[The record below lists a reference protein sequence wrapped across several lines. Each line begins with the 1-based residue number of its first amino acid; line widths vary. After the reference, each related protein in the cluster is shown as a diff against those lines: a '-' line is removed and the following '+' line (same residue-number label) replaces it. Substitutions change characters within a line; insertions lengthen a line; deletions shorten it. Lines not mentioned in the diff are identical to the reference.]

1 MIGTVEIKQDNVAK
15 KFDSEKIGAGKGDN
29 AQKVLDLLMQLRK
42 KVEES
47 TILSR
52 LKLNNGSNIF
62 LVCFAVF
69 FLYGFLRTTVI
80 PLPVILITMMKYSA
94 PAFGLIIWFKILV
107 FDVNTKRDLVNV
119 VLLQMLG
126 MVVAIYATNIGE
138 LDNLTVYWLMIIGAR
153 NVDFRR
159 IARLALLISVPVLVA
174 VTLLSVT
181 GVITD
186 LVYFPDIS
194 PRHSFGI
201 IYPTDYAAHW
211 FFAASLWFWLKNGRL
226 KWYEISVFI
235 ALTAFL
241 FVFCKPRLDCICML
255 LLTAAGLLL
264 NYKWTEKSV
273 LRLRW
278 TFVAVFLFFAAAAFI
293 LSIIY
298 SPGLPL
304 REYLN
309 ARFHTIHSR
318 FRIAYEML
326 CNYPFSFF
334 GASFCEIGNGGSTV
348 EPSKSQ
354 YSFIDI
360 SYIKVYIRAGV
371 IIFAGLMFLLT
382 RFMYKRAKAK
392 DAATLVVMSIIA
404 MNCFVAH
411 HLLDFSYNVFLLM
424 LFAGVEFESAKL
436 KKKEQENE

>member
-1 MIGTVEIKQDNVAK
+1 
-15 KFDSEKIGAGKGDN
+15 
-29 AQKVLDLLMQLRK
+29 
-42 KVEES
+42 
-47 TILSR
+47 
-52 LKLNNGSNIF
+52 
-62 LVCFAVF
+62 
-69 FLYGFLRTTVI
+69 
-80 PLPVILITMMKYSA
+80 
-94 PAFGLIIWFKILV
+94 
-107 FDVNTKRDLVNV
+107 
-119 VLLQMLG
+119 
-126 MVVAIYATNIGE
+126 
-138 LDNLTVYWLMIIGAR
+138 
-153 NVDFRR
+153 
-159 IARLALLISVPVLVA
+159 
-174 VTLLSVT
+174 
-181 GVITD
+181 
-186 LVYFPDIS
+186 
-194 PRHSFGI
+194 
-201 IYPTDYAAHW
+201 
-211 FFAASLWFWLKNGRL
+211 
-226 KWYEISVFI
+226 
-235 ALTAFL
+235 
-241 FVFCKPRLDCICML
+241 ML

-309 ARFHTIHSR
+309 ARFNTIHSR

-360 SYIKVYIRAGV
+360 SYIKIYIRAGV